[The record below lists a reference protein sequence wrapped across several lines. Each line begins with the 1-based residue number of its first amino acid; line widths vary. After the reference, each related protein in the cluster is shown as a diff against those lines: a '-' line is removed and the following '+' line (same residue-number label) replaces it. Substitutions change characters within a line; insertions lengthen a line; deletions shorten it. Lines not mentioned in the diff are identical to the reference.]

1 LKQPLRRAGAV
12 SGCAR
17 GREALTAG
25 RSGVY
30 AGCMSGSVER
40 SGRGVR
46 IVAAM
51 VVTLGVAAGYFGMK
65 AAGLFGQIGPTPTR
79 LLIGADLFVVGLLW
93 FRVFRR

>member
-1 LKQPLRRAGAV
+1 MDVGT
-12 SGCAR
+12 
-17 GREALTAG
+17 EALTRD

-30 AGCMSGSVER
+30 AEPMSGISGG

-46 IVAAM
+46 IVAAL

-65 AAGLFGQIGPTPTR
+65 AGGLFGQIGPTPTR